1 MRSATP
7 VKSTTTVHV
16 VERMIPGGIETLV
29 LDMVHELTGR
39 HIILSLGGTV
49 EELIAGWPVLER
61 ERGHFEALN
70 RGPGMSL
77 KVIREVRA
85 SLVAHKA
92 DTVYLHH
99 IGPLLYGGVAA
110 RLARVK
116 TIVHVEH
123 DAWHYD
129 QGRRWPLARALFALV
144 RPHRI
149 AVSADI
155 AERMKVRDPS
165 AAITVIP
172 PGIDMRR
179 YMPTD
184 KLAARTRLGL
194 GSDLLLIGTTGRLVP
209 VKGQAVLLDAFAL
222 LRRNGGRING
232 RDVGLVMI
240 GDGPERSALE
250 ARARALGVAHVTH
263 FLGLRADVPD
273 ILPAL
278 DVFCLPSFN
287 EGLPRSL
294 LEAQAAGVPVVS
306 SDVGGCK
313 HAVCPTTG
321 RLVPP
326 NEPEALARALTD
338 ILCDPDGTPNTRA
351 FVEDRYS
358 LATTLAAYARVVQP
372 ESLTCSMPS

>member
-1 MRSATP
+1 MRSAASP
-7 VKSTTTVHV
+7 KSTTTVHV

-29 LDMVHELTGR
+29 LDMVHELPGR
-39 HIILSLGGTV
+39 HVILSLGGTV
-49 EELIAGWPVLER
+49 DELVAGWPVLER

-85 SLVAHKA
+85 CLIAHKA

-99 IGPLLYGGVAA
+99 IGPLLYGGIAA

-129 QGRRWPLARALFALV
+129 EGRRWPLARALFALI

-149 AVSADI
+149 AVSSDI
-155 AERMKVRDPS
+155 ADRMKARDPS
-165 AAITVIP
+165 ASITVIP

-179 YMPTD
+179 YVPTD
-184 KLAARTRLGL
+184 KLAARKRLGL

-209 VKGQAVLLDAFAL
+209 VKGQRVMLDAFAL
-222 LRRNGGRING
+222 LRRNGGRVHG
-232 RDVGLVMI
+232 RDVGLVII
-240 GDGPERSALE
+240 GDGPERLALE
-250 ARARALGVAHVTH
+250 ARARELGVAHVTH
-263 FLGLRADVPD
+263 FLGLRADVPE

-306 SDVGGCK
+306 SDVGGCR
-313 HAVCPTTG
+313 HAVCPATG

-338 ILCDPDGTPNTRA
+338 VLSGPDGAPNTRA

>member
-1 MRSATP
+1 MRIAAPSHP
-7 VKSTTTVHV
+7 TTTVHI

-29 LDMVHELTGR
+29 LDMVHALPGR

-49 EELIAGWPVLER
+49 DELVTGWPVLER

-70 RGPGMSL
+70 RAPGLSL
-77 KVIREVRA
+77 KVIQEVRA
-85 SLVAHKA
+85 RLIAHQA

-99 IGPLLYGGVAA
+99 IGPLLYGGIAA

-116 TIVHVEH
+116 SIIHVEH

-129 QGRRWPLARALFALV
+129 EGRRWQLARVLFALV
-144 RPHRI
+144 RPYRV
-149 AVSADI
+149 AVSSDI
-155 AERMKVRDPS
+155 AERMKVRDPH
-165 AAITVIP
+165 AVITVIP
-172 PGIDMRR
+172 PGIDMTR
-179 YMPTD
+179 YAPTD
-184 KLAARTRLGL
+184 KFAARQRLGL
-194 GSDLLLIGTTGRLVP
+194 SPNLLLIGTTGRLVP
-209 VKGQAVLLDAFAL
+209 VKGQTVLLEAFAL
-222 LRRNGGRING
+222 LRRNGGRIG
-232 RDVGLVMI
+232 DRDLGLVII

-250 ARARALGVAHVTH
+250 ARARELGVAHVTH
-263 FLGLRADVPD
+263 FLGLRADVPE

-278 DVFCLPSFN
+278 DVFCLSSFN

-326 NEPEALARALTD
+326 NEPEALAHALND
-338 ILCDPDGTPNTRA
+338 VLCGPNGTPKTRA

-358 LATTLAAYARVVQP
+358 LATTLAAYARVIQP
-372 ESLTCSMPS
+372 ESLPCSMPS

>member
-1 MRSATP
+1 MRSAAP
-7 VKSTTTVHV
+7 PNSTTTVHV

-29 LDMVHELTGR
+29 LDMVHELPGR

-49 EELIAGWPVLER
+49 DELIAGWPVLER

-70 RGPGMSL
+70 RSPGLSL
-77 KVIREVRA
+77 KVIPEVRA
-85 SLVAHKA
+85 RLLAHKA

-99 IGPLLYGGVAA
+99 IGPLLYGGIAG

-129 QGRRWPLARALFALV
+129 EGRRWPLARSLFALV
-144 RPHRI
+144 RPRRV
-149 AVSADI
+149 AVSTDI
-155 AERMKVRDPS
+155 AERMKARDPA

-179 YMPTD
+179 YLPTD
-184 KLAARTRLGL
+184 KVAARKRLGL
-194 GSDLLLIGTTGRLVP
+194 SSDLLLIGTTGRLVP
-209 VKGQAVLLDAFAL
+209 VKGQSVLLEAFAL
-222 LRRNGGRING
+222 LRRNSRRLDG
-232 RDVGLVMI
+232 RDVGLVII
-240 GDGPERSALE
+240 GDGPERRALE
-250 ARARALGVAHVTH
+250 ATARDLGVAHVTH

-313 HAVCPTTG
+313 HAVCPMTG

-326 NEPEALARALTD
+326 NDPVALAHALAE
-338 ILCDPDGTPNTRA
+338 ILSGPDCTPNTRA

-358 LATTLAAYARVVQP
+358 LATTLAAFARVVQP
-372 ESLTCSMPS
+372 ENLKCSMPS